1 MHDVVNKNYGTAYRH
16 FVGFP
21 LTAAGKTGTAQT
33 GGANHAWFG
42 GFAPYEDPQ
51 IAVVVFIENG
61 GSSAYSVPI
70 AREIMEYYFGFKNH
84 HNNNE
89 KIYYYNDQQFKEN
102 N

>member
-1 MHDVVNKNYGTAYRH
+1 VAIKEGMHDVINKSYGTASRH
-16 FVGFP
+16 FNDFP

-42 GFAPYEDPQ
+42 GFVPYDNPQ

-61 GSSAYSVPI
+61 ESSAFSVPI

-84 HNNNE
+84 HNNRK
-89 KIYYYNDQQFKEN
+89 KIYYYQ
-102 N
+102 